1 MNVPPP
7 PPPPLSLSRYSL
19 SKAFF
24 KRPAKFRLDDVF
36 PCCKQKIHTHDDS
49 ELTLECLQ
57 DQSPKF
63 ISNITVN
70 NWHIGSRA
78 GKSHHLT
85 VFSPDEVKVIGKY
98 VDEKGEPVEA
108 LSLKDSGFHPRHM
121 RLSSAVAISGAA
133 VSFAMGK
140 FETVFD
146 SILELLALL
155 GIGMG
160 DEMVCNQVKEDKK
173 GIWSKVRNC
182 HDIVHHC
189 PQPAIIMFPAEG
201 GRGGVLL

>member
-1 MNVPPP
+1 M
-7 PPPPLSLSRYSL
+7 
-19 SKAFF
+19 
-24 KRPAKFRLDDVF
+24 F
-36 PCCKQKIHTHDDS
+36 PCCKQKIPTHDDS

-78 GKSHHLT
+78 GKSHHLMA
-85 VFSPDEVKVIGKY
+85 FSPKEVKVIGKY

-108 LSLKDSGFHPRHM
+108 PILSNLKDSGFHPRHM

-140 FETVFD
+140 FENIFD
-146 SILELLALL
+146 TILELLALL

-160 DEMVCNQVKEDKK
+160 DEMVSNQVKEDKK
-173 GIWSKVRNC
+173 GIWSKVRNY

-189 PQPAIIMFPAEG
+189 PQPAIIIFLAE
-201 GRGGVLL
+201 RGEGVLLPNSDLKSVLIFRPGIC